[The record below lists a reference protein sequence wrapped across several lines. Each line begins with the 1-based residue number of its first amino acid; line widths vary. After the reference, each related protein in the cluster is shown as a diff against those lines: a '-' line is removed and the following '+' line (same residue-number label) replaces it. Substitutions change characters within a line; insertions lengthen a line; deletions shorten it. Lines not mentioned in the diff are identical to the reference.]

1 MNQVI
6 PKTALEGFLGF
17 LDSRFEC
24 GPLLSPRNDK
34 LSRDKRLALRA
45 NLFVLFN

>member
-34 LSRDKRLALRA
+34 LSRDKKVGAERQPFCPL
-45 NLFVLFN
+45 